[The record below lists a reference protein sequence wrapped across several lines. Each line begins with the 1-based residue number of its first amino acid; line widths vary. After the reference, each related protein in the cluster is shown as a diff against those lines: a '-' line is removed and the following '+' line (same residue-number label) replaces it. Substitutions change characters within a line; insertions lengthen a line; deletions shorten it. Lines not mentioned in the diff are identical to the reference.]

1 MKTRKKMGRP
11 THKPTSETRKQVET
25 LSGMGIPYEQLC
37 SLLGICDDTLR
48 KYYQEELVS
57 GKGKANAKIAQC
69 LFNKATGG
77 DTTALI
83 FWAKT
88 QMRWKETSGV
98 ELTGKD
104 GAAVEI
110 NDVTQK
116 LFDKLGK

>member
-1 MKTRKKMGRP
+1 MGRP
-11 THKPTSETRKQVET
+11 THRPTQESREKVEK
-25 LSGMGIPYEQLC
+25 LSGMGIPQEQIC
-37 SLLGICDDTLR
+37 ARLGICDDTLR
-48 KYYQEELVS
+48 KYYEQEILNGQAV
-57 GKGKANAKIAQC
+57 ANEAIAQC
-69 LFNKATGG
+69 LYNKATGG

-88 QMRWKETSGV
+88 RMRWKETSGV

-104 GAAVEI
+104 GAPVEI